1 MSENIFKQFEYLGL
15 SPNDVIKIKDSIM
28 SKQNFHFQNA
38 LLEPKEIIKG
48 VSMLKDVLNPNSDF
62 DMILNILPK
71 EYKDKIDT
79 SNINN
84 ELSFIDKSIKKSE
97 NNLEDIYKYFNNNVK
112 DKNGNIITTLEKEDI
127 DKILQKSVLYPFIL
141 EFSQVMIPA
150 LPLELTLGKAL
161 VLCGM
166 ACSGINPDFNEYDKA
181 LYSGNTLSKVRIGGE
196 VLGVP
201 PNFYCINVAESGS
214 GKDIGGLFNQLV
226 YANRWGCSAGSP
238 EGVADILTTKE
249 VACLTISEMQNF
261 FDAKRWEH
269 KLNSFMTEL
278 FNQYRFEVALSKR
291 GETGQRRSDYCV
303 MNILGS
309 IQPEIIKSLANK
321 NLLESGFLGRCLF
334 FNSPVHYGVPN
345 ENLINNTKIISIIMN
360 TIRYIFK
367 FITISFQIIICS
379 RFNIPNNYNT
389 VPTILI
395 HLTHEAHH

>member
-1 MSENIFKQFEYLGL
+1 
-15 SPNDVIKIKDSIM
+15 
-28 SKQNFHFQNA
+28 
-38 LLEPKEIIKG
+38 
-48 VSMLKDVLNPNSDF
+48 
-62 DMILNILPK
+62 
-71 EYKDKIDT
+71 
-79 SNINN
+79 
-84 ELSFIDKSIKKSE
+84 
-97 NNLEDIYKYFNNNVK
+97 
-112 DKNGNIITTLEKEDI
+112 
-127 DKILQKSVLYPFIL
+127 L

-345 ENLINNTKIISIIMN
+345 ENLINNTEN
-360 TIRYIFK
+360 L
-367 FITISFQIIICS
+367 QIILNFLSKIQG
-379 RFNIPNNYNT
+379 RFNFNQELVHAKIKQYENKGHRSLWRRLFNETAKKIAFLLSINNNSFAINKIT
-389 VPTILI
+389 DDAVIDSLTICEWIYQNSCLI
-395 HLTHEAHH
+395 FDDAEKDHQEKRFDSICNKVLSWFNDNEEKTRSDIYHKYRPYTKDFLLDEILNCLIIDRKIAYREEKTGNKPKKIYKKIK